1 MRHTLMISVAA
12 LALAA
17 GSSSLSLA
25 QQKNSG
31 PTGMNPPAGTNAPA
45 ANPSGTPGAAEAQ
58 PSESP
63 APGTKRAQDRAP
75 EKQKS
80 TQQAPA
86 NGKQAPVQQGQ
97 AQPGATKNN
106 AATEQRGGTKEG
118 ANENERSGTKQ
129 GANERPMASKNVSLT
144 TEQKTTIRSKVLTSS
159 APRVTNVNFD
169 IKVGV
174 VVPRTVRIVPL
185 PAVLVEIEP
194 TWRGYMYFVRGDE
207 IIVVEPGTL
216 RIVAVL
222 DV

>member
-1 MRHTLMISVAA
+1 M
-12 LALAA
+12 
-17 GSSSLSLA
+17 
-25 QQKNSG
+25 
-31 PTGMNPPAGTNAPA
+31 
-45 ANPSGTPGAAEAQ
+45 
-58 PSESP
+58 
-63 APGTKRAQDRAP
+63 
-75 EKQKS
+75 
-80 TQQAPA
+80 
-86 NGKQAPVQQGQ
+86 QQGQ

-106 AATEQRGGTKEG
+106 AATEQRGGTKEGANANERSGTKQG

-185 PAVLVEIEP
+185 PVELVEIEP